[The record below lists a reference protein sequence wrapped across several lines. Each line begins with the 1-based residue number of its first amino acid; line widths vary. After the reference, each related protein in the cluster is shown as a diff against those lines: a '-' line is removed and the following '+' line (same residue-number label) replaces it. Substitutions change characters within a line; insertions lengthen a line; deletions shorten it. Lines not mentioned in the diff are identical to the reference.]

1 MPTPRQEQSDAIL
14 VPGQRGDV
22 EPGRFGGPQR
32 RRETD
37 EQQGAVVQ
45 LGQGV
50 GVARKAARNDSTTSA
65 VFSERPAVGAADPG
79 KGRRHRGR
87 GGRRRVAGEEM
98 QIAQRHVAQP

>member
-37 EQQGAVVQ
+37 EQQGPVVQ

-98 QIAQRHVAQP
+98 QIAQRRVAQP